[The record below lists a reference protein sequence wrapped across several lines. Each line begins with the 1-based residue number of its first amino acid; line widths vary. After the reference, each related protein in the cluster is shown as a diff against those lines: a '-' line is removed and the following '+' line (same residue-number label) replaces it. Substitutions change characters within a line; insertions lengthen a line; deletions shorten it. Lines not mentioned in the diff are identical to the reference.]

1 MTNFLNY
8 ALQKKLLKIKTKLYK
23 SYWYEIDNKKDLDL
37 ANKELK

>member
-23 SYWYEIDNKKDLDL
+23 SYWYEIDKKDLDI
-37 ANKELK
+37 ATKELK